1 MLDIFA
7 LIVIFALLI
16 LVTVIIVCLGSLPGK
31 LARAR
36 NHPWPDAVT
45 AAGWIGLA
53 TGVLWPLAFVW
64 AFLPLPVKPRQVDGK
79 ADSEQDLARLKIRIA
94 ELESANEQLRVGAQE
109 GSV

>member
-31 LARAR
+31 IARDR

-45 AAGWIGLA
+45 AAGWVGLA
-53 TGVLWPLAFVW
+53 TGVLWPLAFIW
-64 AFLPLPVKPRQVDGK
+64 AFLPLPAKPGHSDGK
-79 ADSEQDLARLKIRIA
+79 TDSEQDLASLKKRIA
-94 ELESANEQLRVGAQE
+94 ELESANQQLLAQAQE